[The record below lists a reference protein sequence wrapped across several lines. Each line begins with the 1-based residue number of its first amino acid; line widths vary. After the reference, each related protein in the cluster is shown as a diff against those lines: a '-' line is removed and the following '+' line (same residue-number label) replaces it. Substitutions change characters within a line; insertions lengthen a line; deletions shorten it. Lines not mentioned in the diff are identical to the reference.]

1 MIAKTLIAVFGGCL
15 VSISVMLN
23 INFLLPVHIEI
34 RLLVGLLL
42 SFPIWIAAMIW
53 AYSCS
58 NILKVLKR
66 YSGVLF
72 ISIAINSMFILG

>member
-1 MIAKTLIAVFGGCL
+1 MIAKTLVAVFGGCL

-42 SFPIWIAAMIW
+42 SFPIWVAAMIW

-58 NILKVLKR
+58 GILQILKR
-66 YSGVLF
+66 YAGVMF
-72 ISIAINSMFILG
+72 ISIAINSIFILG